1 VRGPLKPPVGYVSRV
16 LASVARILVGLGL
29 AYVVLL
35 FLAWRFQDRMALPGT
50 RGSLLA
56 PGRARIP
63 DGQVVEVATPEG
75 LLLRGWY
82 LPPNPR
88 PSAGRAPGLL
98 WYYGNMESVSG
109 LASLIHA
116 FRPPGVALLILDYPG
131 YGESSGSPSEDGLY
145 ATAEAGWSY
154 LASRPEVDSARI
166 AAYGRSVG
174 SVPALYA
181 ATRHPL
187 RAVILESPLTNAAD
201 MARVHYPFLPRFI
214 LRLSLNNLER
224 AGRLTA
230 PLLVFHGDRDA
241 IAPPWMGRAVAE
253 AGHAREL
260 VMIHGAGHNE
270 TYDVG
275 GAEYRAKMLAFLA
288 QELR

>member
-1 VRGPLKPPVGYVSRV
+1 MNTRAGYVSRV
-16 LASVARILVGLGL
+16 LASVARILLGLGV
-29 AYVVLL
+29 AYLVLL
-35 FLAWRFQDRMALPGT
+35 VLAWRFQNRMALPGA
-50 RGSLLA
+50 RGPLVT
-56 PGRARIP
+56 PEQARIP
-63 DGQVVEVATPEG
+63 DGQIVEVTTPDGEH
-75 LLLRGWY
+75 LRGWY

-88 PSAGRAPGLL
+88 PLTGGAPGLL

-109 LASLIHA
+109 LAFLLRG

-131 YGESSGSPSEDGLY
+131 YGESSGSPSEQGLY
-145 ATAEAGWSY
+145 ATADAGWAY
-154 LASRPEVDSARI
+154 LASRPELDSTRI
-166 AAYGRSVG
+166 AVYGRSVG

-181 ATRHPL
+181 ATSHPV
-187 RAVILESPLTNAAD
+187 RAVVLESPLTTAWD

-230 PLLVFHGDRDA
+230 PLLVVHGDGDQ

-253 AGHAREL
+253 AGHAREF
-260 VMIHGAGHNE
+260 VIIKGAGHNE

-275 GAEYRAKMLAFLA
+275 GRDYREKVLAFLTETL
-288 QELR
+288 Q